1 MTSSIPA
8 SMKRRW
14 FKDRDMAKS
23 KSLQS
28 LISRQGIEAISILGL
43 IILWQIAAAAVNDT
57 LLLPS
62 FLQVVDAFF
71 SVWQTILVEDLPV
84 SLLHFLIGL
93 LGGLAIALPIGM
105 GMGWF
110 RSMDRIADPIVEIFR
125 PIPPLAWIPFA
136 IVWFGLTD
144 SAAGFIIF
152 VGAVFP
158 ILINT
163 YVGFR
168 SLPKVYVESAK
179 VLGATKD
186 IDLVRYIALPFAL
199 PSIAGGVRIAMGIAW
214 MCLVAAEQFG
224 VSTSGLGYKIWS
236 YYFLHKMDYVL
247 LYMIIL
253 GLLGL
258 LIDHTFR
265 YIVEEKML
273 KWRVGLMQ

>member
-1 MTSSIPA
+1 MG
-8 SMKRRW
+8 
-14 FKDRDMAKS
+14 KS
-23 KSLQS
+23 VGALLSQ
-28 LISRQGIEAISILGL
+28 RGIEILSILVL
-43 IILWQIAAAAVNDT
+43 IGLWQLFAVALNNT
-57 LLLPS
+57 LILPS
-62 FLQVVDAFF
+62 FVQVVDAFTK
-71 SVWQTILVEDLPV
+71 SWQVILTDDLPV
-84 SLLHFLIGL
+84 SLVHFGIGVFAGL
-93 LGGLAIALPIGM
+93 LVALPIGM
-105 GMGWF
+105 LMGWF
-110 RSMDRIADPIVEIFR
+110 RAADKILDPIVEIVR

-144 SAAGFIIF
+144 QAAGFIIF
-152 VGAVFP
+152 IGAVFP

-186 IDLVRYIALPFAL
+186 RDLIRYIAFPYAL

-236 YYFLHKMDYVL
+236 YYYLHQMEYVL
-247 LYMIIL
+247 LYMIVL

-258 LIDHTFR
+258 LIDRGFR
-265 YIVEEKML
+265 YIVEERML
-273 KWRVGLMQ
+273 KWRVGLTQ

>member
-1 MTSSIPA
+1 MARS
-8 SMKRRW
+8 KRLEDLVAGR
-14 FKDRDMAKS
+14 
-23 KSLQS
+23 
-28 LISRQGIEAISILGL
+28 GVEALSILGL
-43 IILWQIAAAAVNDT
+43 ILVWQIAASAVNDK

-62 FLQVVDAFF
+62 FLQVAAAF
-71 SVWQTILVEDLPV
+71 SREWLTVLTEDLPT
-84 SLLHFLIGL
+84 SLLHFLIGMA
-93 LGGLAIALPIGM
+93 GGLLVALPLGM
-105 GMGWF
+105 IMGWF
-110 RSMDRIADPIVEIFR
+110 RAADRILDPIVEIFR

-186 IDLVRYIALPFAL
+186 LDLVRYVAFPYAM
-199 PSIAGGVRIAMGIAW
+199 PSIAGGIRIAMGIAW

-224 VSTSGLGYKIWS
+224 VSSSGLGYKIWS
-236 YYFLHKMDYVL
+236 YYYLHQMDYVL
-247 LYMIIL
+247 LYIVML

-258 LIDHTFR
+258 FIDKTFR
-265 YIVEEKML
+265 YVVEEKLL
-273 KWRVGLMQ
+273 KWQVGLTQ

>member
-1 MTSSIPA
+1 MT
-8 SMKRRW
+8 KTRTL
-14 FKDRDMAKS
+14 RDLAGG
-23 KSLQS
+23 
-28 LISRQGIEAISILGL
+28 RGVEALSILGL
-43 IILWQIAAAAVNDT
+43 IAVWQVGAVAVNDT

-62 FLQVVDAFF
+62 FFQVVAAF
-71 SVWQTILVEDLPV
+71 SLEWQTILRQDLPT
-84 SLLHFLIGL
+84 SLLHFIIGMAGGL
-93 LGGLAIALPIGM
+93 LVALPLGM

-110 RSMDRIADPIVEIFR
+110 RSLDQVLDPIVEIFR

-144 SAAGFIIF
+144 EAAGFIIF

-168 SLPKVYVESAK
+168 SLPRVYVESAK

-186 IDLVRYIALPFAL
+186 IDLVRYVAFPYAL
-199 PSIAGGVRIAMGIAW
+199 PSIAGGIRIAMGIAW

-236 YYFLHKMDYVL
+236 YYYLHQMDYVL
-247 LYMIIL
+247 LYIVML

-258 LIDHTFR
+258 VIDRTFR
-265 YIVEEKML
+265 YIVEERLL
-273 KWRVGLMQ
+273 KWQVGLTQ

>member
-1 MTSSIPA
+1 
-8 SMKRRW
+8 
-14 FKDRDMAKS
+14 MAR
-23 KSLQS
+23 SLQS
-28 LISRQGIEAISILGL
+28 IAGRQGIEAVSIIGL
-43 IILWQIAAAAVNDT
+43 IAIWQIAAAVVNDP

-62 FLQVVDAFF
+62 FSQVVDAFF
-71 SVWQTILVEDLPV
+71 SVWQTILVEDLPT
-84 SLLHFLIGL
+84 SLEHFLIGML
-93 LGGLAIALPIGM
+93 AGLAVALPIGM

-110 RSMDRIADPIVEIFR
+110 RTIDRISDPIVEIFR

-136 IVWFGLTD
+136 IVWFGLT
-144 SAAGFIIF
+144 SAAAGFIIF

-179 VLGATKD
+179 VLGATSD
-186 IDLVRYIALPFAL
+186 LDLVRYIAVPFAL

-224 VSTSGLGYKIWS
+224 VSTTGLGYKIWS
-236 YYFLHKMDYVL
+236 YYYLHEMAYVL
-247 LYMIIL
+247 LYMIVL

-265 YIVEEKML
+265 YIVEERML
-273 KWRVGLMQ
+273 KWRVGLTQ